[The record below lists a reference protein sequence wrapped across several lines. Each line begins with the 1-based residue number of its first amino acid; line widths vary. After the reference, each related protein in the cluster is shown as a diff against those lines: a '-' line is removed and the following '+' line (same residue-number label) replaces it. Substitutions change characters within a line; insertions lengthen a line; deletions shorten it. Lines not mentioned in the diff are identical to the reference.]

1 MQSASEQAARTG
13 EVSRRNRAG
22 SGRKG
27 CAHHSGVKTR
37 LYTWPLTAV
46 TRKVAGP
53 PRKVP
58 PNSCTSVA
66 PPWRVVCD

>member
-13 EVSRRNRAG
+13 EASRHRGQAG
-22 SGRKG
+22 SGR
-27 CAHHSGVKTR
+27 AHHSGVKTR

-58 PNSCTSVA
+58 LNSCTSVA